1 MEFRLLL
8 HPLRPFPSSRLWG
21 ARTKLCSLL
30 LLNSGDKF
38 LENLDPDFPG
48 QCQELPPWE
57 KQEREN
63 SASFQ
68 TKTSPKNPQKS
79 PRSEIILFL
88 MAFFS
93 FFQPQLLPVERKKKR
108 ELMNPG
114 KAREKKPN
122 FHGQQGKKLHFQQ
135 LFYGNC
141 N

>member
-8 HPLRPFPSSRLWG
+8 HPLRPFPSSRIWG
-21 ARTKLCSLL
+21 PRTKLCSLL
-30 LLNSGDKF
+30 LLNSGDKS
-38 LENLDPDFPG
+38 LENLDPGFPG

-88 MAFFS
+88 MEFFS
-93 FFQPQLLPVERKKKR
+93 FFQPQLLPVERKK
-108 ELMNPG
+108 N
-114 KAREKKPN
+114 
-122 FHGQQGKKLHFQQ
+122 
-135 LFYGNC
+135 GN
-141 N
+141 